1 MHHDG
6 KPMISIWI
14 FIGSLL
20 LIYGALIMGVGMWE
34 LFSPP
39 AHPTVLAELHP
50 SLWWGALMLIVGAI
64 FVGANSK
71 W

>member
-1 MHHDG
+1 ML
-6 KPMISIWI
+6 SIWL
-14 FIGSLL
+14 FVGCLL
-20 LIYGALIMGVGMWE
+20 LAYGALIMGVGMWE

-39 AHPTVLAELHP
+39 AHTTVLAELHP
-50 SLWWGALMLIVGAI
+50 SLWWGALMLVVGAI